1 MPDRLFIPS
10 SCPNFGCVYS
20 EVSGGLSYS
29 RTAKLRHFNKDVDE
43 HHLLKEAYAFLFGSP
58 EAFVQN
64 EKWRYLLRT
73 MFNKQNLRQFV
84 IVAGEN
90 ILANTH
96 IVPGRVS
103 QKIPLI
109 TTRVET

>member
-1 MPDRLFIPS
+1 MCTLKFLADSHIRELQII
-10 SCPNFGCVYS
+10 
-20 EVSGGLSYS
+20 LW
-29 RTAKLRHFNKDVDE
+29 HFNEDVDE

-90 ILANTH
+90 IRKHAH
-96 IVPGRVS
+96 
-103 QKIPLI
+103 
-109 TTRVET
+109 

>member
-10 SCPNFGCVYS
+10 PCHNFGCVYS

-29 RTAKLRHFNKDVDE
+29 QTAKPWHFNEDVDE

-58 EAFVQN
+58 DALLQD
-64 EKWRYLLRT
+64 EKWRYLLRN
-73 MFNKQNLRQFV
+73 MFSKHLTFA
-84 IVAGEN
+84 IEN

-96 IVPGRVS
+96 IDPG
-103 QKIPLI
+103 
-109 TTRVET
+109 